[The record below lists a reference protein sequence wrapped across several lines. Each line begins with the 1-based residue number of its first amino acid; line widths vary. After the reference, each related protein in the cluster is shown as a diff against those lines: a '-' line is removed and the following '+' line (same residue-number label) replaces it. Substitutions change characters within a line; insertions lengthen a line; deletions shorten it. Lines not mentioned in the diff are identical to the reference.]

1 MNLGDYQ
8 KEIEEELAKMK
19 PGKKKRILEKMF
31 NKFKDKKMLKVG
43 TTMDNK
49 EINKEK
55 KKAEKLIKKAE
66 KVVK

>member
-1 MNLGDYQ
+1 
-8 KEIEEELAKMK
+8 MK